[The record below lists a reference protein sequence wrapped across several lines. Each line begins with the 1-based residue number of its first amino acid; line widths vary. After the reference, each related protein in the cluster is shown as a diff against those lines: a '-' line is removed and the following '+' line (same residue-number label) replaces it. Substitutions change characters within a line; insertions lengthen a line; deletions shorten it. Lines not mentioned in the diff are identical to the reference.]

1 MTFLRT
7 ALMALLIVGLASCSG
22 GYGGGSVL
30 GVSAQGHWMQYITIT
45 GDPNGEIGP
54 SGGYISQ
61 NGTSLNGVD
70 QRGTLIGT
78 LFTITT
84 NENDLTG
91 PVDSVGTLSGDTAS
105 GTFVMQQGVPPIVGT
120 FRMTRFMPVGTMV
133 ANGTV
138 GGGTVNINATDAFC
152 ERHYTDVALTQLDAV
167 VVKYRGRTSNFDLD
181 ISASGLQVG
190 TLVVGTDIFVDVEY
204 ETDAAENSSFGLTG
218 TLDITQFDAT
228 GIAGTFNINL
238 AGGGSVSGSFSCPIN
253 PGVLSIDAY
262 YP

>member
-1 MTFLRT
+1 MTLLRT
-7 ALMALLIVGLASCSG
+7 VLMALLVVGLAGCGGS
-22 GYGGGSVL
+22 GYGGGTVF
-30 GVSAQGHWMQYITIT
+30 GTSAQGHWMQWVTIT
-45 GDPNGEIGP
+45 GDPNGEMGP

-91 PVDSVGTLSGDTAS
+91 PVDSVGTLSGDMAS
-105 GTFVMQQGVPPIVGT
+105 GTFAMQSQPVIGT

-133 ANGTV
+133 ANGSV
-138 GGGTVNINATDAFC
+138 GGGTVNVDATDAFC
-152 ERHYTDVALTQLDAV
+152 ERHYTDVAMTQLDV
-167 VVKYRGRTSNFDLD
+167 VMIKYRGRTASFELE
-181 ISASGLQVG
+181 ISSSGLQVG
-190 TLVVGTDIFVDVEY
+190 ALTVGTDINVDVEY
-204 ETDAAENSSFGLTG
+204 ETDAAENSSFGQSG
-218 TLDITQFDAT
+218 TLDITQYDAT
-228 GIAGTFNINL
+228 GITGTFTINL

-253 PGVLSIDAY
+253 PGVSSIDAY